1 MLRLGYSFDIFLDEI
16 FVFDRNVIKRRQSLL
31 TDKATATQ
39 RHDKLAGLSDN
50 RRCIPT
56 ATDKEIP
63 SITAVQK
70 ISANGIVIDRIFN
83 AKEWRQCGDN
93 VCMMADS
100 FVHIWLQA
108 GGKKHQR
115 HMHLL
120 MGERRI
126 VPKPTLF
133 IEFLPMVASQYDN
146 CIVQC
151 LAFFECFE
159 NPL

>member
-1 MLRLGYSFDIFLDEI
+1 
-16 FVFDRNVIKRRQSLL
+16 
-31 TDKATATQ
+31 
-39 RHDKLAGLSDN
+39 
-50 RRCIPT
+50 
-56 ATDKEIP
+56 
-63 SITAVQK
+63 
-70 ISANGIVIDRIFN
+70 
-83 AKEWRQCGDN
+83 
-93 VCMMADS
+93 
-100 FVHIWLQA
+100 
-108 GGKKHQR
+108 
-115 HMHLL
+115 